1 MAKETK
7 PEEVVQ
13 VKPRPVQITM
23 EDVDVVRRLNPDF
36 NNQLT
41 IAATSR
47 TRAYNTVARQVIEG
61 ESDDNAS

>member
-1 MAKETK
+1 
-7 PEEVVQ
+7 
-13 VKPRPVQITM
+13 M